1 MASTLLLE
9 SVDLS
14 PQYWDLAHGI
24 AMTLVKADT
33 DVNELS
39 KSIAYLRSVAHHADA
54 GSRFFKFTSEL
65 VREHRF
71 HRTQQ
76 TRRYYQ
82 LIDETC
88 KDYLEP
94 LKDKPAEML
103 QILGWAARL
112 MRYYKDG
119 GMPLGEIPPPLG
131 SQLNSDSDRPVEEQ
145 AQRLAEIEAVLSST
159 DFRVGQKLDATI
171 ATIRGNKVTYE
182 ILGTI
187 KLTQKEPRRAGSLSE
202 GQVVQVEITELKED
216 GGIRKISLI

>member
-1 MASTLLLE
+1 MTSTLLLE

-54 GSRFFKFTSEL
+54 GSRFFKFTNEL
-65 VREHRF
+65 VGERRL
-71 HRTQQ
+71 HRTKQ
-76 TRRYYQ
+76 TEGYYRS
-82 LIDETC
+82 IDETC

-94 LKDKPAEML
+94 LKNKPAEML

-112 MRYYKDG
+112 MRYYRDG
-119 GMPLGEIPPPLG
+119 GVPLGEIPPPLG
-131 SQLNSDSDRPVEEQ
+131 SQLNSDSDRPIEEQ
-145 AQRLAEIEAVLSST
+145 AQRLAEIEAVRSST
-159 DFRVGQKLDATI
+159 DFQVGQKLDATVASI
-171 ATIRGNKVTYE
+171 KGNKVTYV
-182 ILGTI
+182 ILGSL
-187 KLTQKEPRRAGSLSE
+187 KLTQKEPKKAGSLKE
-202 GQVVQVEITELKED
+202 GQVVQVEITDLKDD

>member
-39 KSIAYLRSVAHHADA
+39 KTIAYLRSVAHHADA

-65 VREHRF
+65 VREHRL

-82 LIDETC
+82 VIDETC
-88 KDYLEP
+88 KNYLES

-171 ATIRGNKVTYE
+171 ASIRGNKVTYE

-187 KLTQKEPRRAGSLSE
+187 KLTQKEPKKAGSLKE
-202 GQVVQVEITELKED
+202 GQVVQVEITDLKED